1 MDRGFLRLSLL
12 ATWAA
17 GSLYNSPVFP
27 YSPVL
32 LPSSRNVL
40 YILSIHTFPLEPT
53 ATVHERSLEH
63 YP

>member
-1 MDRGFLRLSLL
+1 MDAKDRKDRTVGREFPRLSLL

-17 GSLYNSPVFP
+17 ESLYNSPVFP

-40 YILSIHTFPLEPT
+40 YILSIHTFL
-53 ATVHERSLEH
+53 S
-63 YP
+63 